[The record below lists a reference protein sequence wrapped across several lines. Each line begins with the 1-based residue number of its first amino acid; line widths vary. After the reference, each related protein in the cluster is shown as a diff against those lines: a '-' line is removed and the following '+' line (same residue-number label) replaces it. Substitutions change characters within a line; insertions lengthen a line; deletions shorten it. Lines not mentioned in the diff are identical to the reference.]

1 VSLNPK
7 QNGFTLVELVVI
19 IIILAIV
26 SLYASSKYIGV
37 NKFSSFAAQEQAIA
51 VIRQIQLGRMQS
63 NSATI
68 SDEYRLQVTSN
79 CLGSVATCGSGNTE
93 VRSNAVWIEE
103 QSFSFSPSMVVDF
116 DFRGNPV
123 CTGACAEPITIS
135 IQNSSAIG
143 AAICING
150 QGFVYDC

>member
-1 VSLNPK
+1 MSLNPK

-37 NKFSSFAAQEQAIA
+37 NKFSTFAAQEQAIS

-63 NSATI
+63 NATTI
-68 SDEYRLQVTSN
+68 SSEYRLQVTAN
-79 CLGSVATCGSGNTE
+79 CLGALSTCSAGNQE
-93 VRSNAVWIEE
+93 ARSNAVWIDD
-103 QSFSFSPSMVVDF
+103 QSFSFSPTMVLDF

-123 CTGACAEPITIS
+123 CSGACAEPVTINV
-135 IQNSSAIG
+135 QNSSVVG
-143 AAICING
+143 SICING